1 MLYFIIDV
9 NLYYSFYERVY
20 FKVKL
25 EYVRVVGI
33 ILNVFCI
40 LYIKLF
46 IVLMFLFLVI
56 DIEFIG
62 LNLNNEIKNRYL

>member
-1 MLYFIIDV
+1 MYI
-9 NLYYSFYERVY
+9 
-20 FKVKL
+20 
-25 EYVRVVGI
+25 
-33 ILNVFCI
+33 FCI

-62 LNLNNEIKNRYL
+62 LNLNDEIKNRYL